1 MSLVGVSA
9 FSMFNHIRAVGGL
22 YRRRESEQVEGT
34 RGPRRRE
41 ETRMEAD
48 MVLSKG

>member
-1 MSLVGVSA
+1 MSLVAVSA

-34 RGPRRRE
+34 EGPEEERGNQN
-41 ETRMEAD
+41 
-48 MVLSKG
+48 GG